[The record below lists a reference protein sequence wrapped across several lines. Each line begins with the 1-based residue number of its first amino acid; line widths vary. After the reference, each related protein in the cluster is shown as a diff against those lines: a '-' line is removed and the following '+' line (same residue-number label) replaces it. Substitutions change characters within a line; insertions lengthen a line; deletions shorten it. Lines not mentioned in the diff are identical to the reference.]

1 LHQDL
6 ITIAATIGLVYWL
19 KLMER
24 LWGNERPPRQHLNGT
39 LDFADDGTLDF
50 VDARKKLSRETPF
63 EFCSDRHP

>member
-1 LHQDL
+1 
-6 ITIAATIGLVYWL
+6 
-19 KLMER
+19 MER